1 LLSRHQHPRD
11 NDREQIAR
19 ARQAAEALFTS
30 KPPVTKP
37 AVTEGAPP
45 SPTQRKPRVLQIIA
59 GPAKSDEEVKAAV
72 TPEPQPTPKIPRSHF
87 PRIRS
92 WVKYGMTVG
101 QVAEHYG
108 AEIEEIRRIIRNS

>member
-1 LLSRHQHPRD
+1 M
-11 NDREQIAR
+11 
-19 ARQAAEALFTS
+19 
-30 KPPVTKP
+30 
-37 AVTEGAPP
+37 
-45 SPTQRKPRVLQIIA
+45 LQTIA

-72 TPEPQPTPKIPRSHF
+72 TPEPHPTPKIPRSHF